1 LAFQLETGTGR
12 RLAQVVVLDA
22 SALIA
27 LVSSSEPHHDWA
39 LEMFLETSS
48 FDLQMTCLTQAEVMV
63 HPHRAN
69 KIEKFMKLIDGLNL
83 EITPIE
89 AADASQLAS
98 LRATTNLK
106 MPDAVILSQAM
117 KVSGSIA
124 TTDQALAKVA
134 RSKGVGVFHPS
145 N

>member
-1 LAFQLETGTGR
+1 LAFQLEERAGS

-27 LVSSSEPHHDWA
+27 LVSSNEPHHEWA

-63 HPHRAN
+63 HPQRAN
-69 KIEKFMKLIDGLNL
+69 KIEKFLKLIAGLNL

-98 LRATTNLK
+98 IRATTNLK
-106 MPDAVILSQAM
+106 MPDAVIVSQAM
-117 KVSGSIA
+117 KVNGSIA
-124 TTDQALAKVA
+124 TTDQTLAQVA
-134 RSKGVGVFHPS
+134 RSKGVGVFHPAK
-145 N
+145 